1 MAMHVKLLEPMELT
15 GYWWLPSMPD
25 CKVPGTMSFEPK
37 KDITVELDG
46 TLMRNRHGMYQKWP
60 VVHGETRD
68 GIPCSLLHVLEQ
80 SKSIGSHKTSSR
92 ISADYGLL
100 GVLFSSAEETV
111 FRSAAVDYTGLTAWM
126 GRRPFD
132 QDLNFHSTKDRQV
145 TVSYTKPRI
154 VRYSVHQQAF
164 TVKFGGWF
172 SYGNPT
178 FQEITMEYGES
189 AVLRPKRSQS
199 LFWFLDK
206 FRQLRNLLSL
216 LMAEPVFIEHISL
229 ESGCHLNKD
238 MGRMIKDYAQLLI
251 CQRDYEQKSRFLH
264 SFEMPLPYPV
274 VKKFLQNILD
284 IWFSRYDA
292 LKPTYDLFFLPIY
305 NRHLN
310 IEFQFLGLVQALE
323 AFHRIKYAETY
334 LTAGKY
340 DGVRTVLTNCIPRDI
355 PSGLRAALESRL
367 KYGNEYS
374 LRKRLKQMATSL
386 SKESANLVDPV
397 LRSFLE
403 RVVDTR
409 NYLTHHDHTLAG
421 KAMPVSDMLA
431 ANSTLRLFLMLLIFK
446 EIGIPEAVARD
457 VISKTSRLGRS
468 KAVVW

>member
-1 MAMHVKLLEPMELT
+1 MAMHVKLLEPMELR
-15 GYWWLPSMPD
+15 GDWWLASTPD
-25 CKVPGTMSFEPK
+25 YKVPGTMSFEPK

-46 TLMRNRHGMYQKWP
+46 TLMRNHHGIYQKWP

-68 GIPCSLLHVLEQ
+68 GIPCSLMRVLEQ

-111 FRSAAVDYTGLTAWM
+111 FRSGAVDYTDLTAWM

-132 QDLNFHSTKDRQV
+132 QDLNFDSAKDPLV
-145 TVSYTKPRI
+145 TISYTKPRI
-154 VRYSVHQQAF
+154 VRYSVDQHAF
-164 TVKFGGWF
+164 TLKFGAWF

-178 FQEITMEYGES
+178 FRDITMEYGES

-199 LFWFLDK
+199 VFWFLDR

-229 ESGCHLNKD
+229 EFASHLNKD
-238 MGRMIKDYAQLLI
+238 MGRMIKDHAQLLI
-251 CQRDYEQKSRFLH
+251 CQRDYEQKSQFLH
-264 SFEMPLPYPV
+264 FFDMPLPYPV
-274 VKKFLQNILD
+274 VKKFLRDILE

-323 AFHRIKYAETY
+323 AFHRIKYAGTY
-334 LTAGKY
+334 LTSGKY
-340 DGVRTVLTNCIPRDI
+340 DGVRTVLTNCIPLDI
-355 PSGLRAALESRL
+355 PSDLRAALESRL
-367 KYGNEYS
+367 KYGNEHS
-374 LRKRLKQMATSL
+374 LRKRLKQMARSL
-386 SKESANLVDPV
+386 SRESADLIDPT
-397 LRSFLE
+397 LRSFLG

-409 NYLTHHDHTLAG
+409 NYLTHHDDTLASE
-421 KAMPVSDMLA
+421 AMPVPDMLE
-431 ANSTLRLFLMLLIFK
+431 ANSALRLFLTLLIFK

-457 VISKTSRLGRS
+457 AISKTSRLGRS
-468 KAVVW
+468 EAVVW